1 MTEYML
7 PTSPP
12 SPRTLNPAVTPPSRA
27 TCFLP
32 RFRIHSPAIISTTT
46 IYFHSFNASEIS
58 EFSWREEIKF
68 LDDSISFSL
77 RTERKVFDSS
87 KLFHFSW
94 RETRGKDT
102 RLFSCC
108 GPRHVARVGN
118 YSYSLPGHKLV
129 YRNNRIHPENISW
142 KCADASRGRSRG
154 REEKMENKVRDRNI
168 WTGWLGGVSPSRTDN
183 KVEVTI
189 DVRVGD
195 AVISDSF
202 LGRYIPLVQSRAAIK
217 PAAGVKKEGEGNG
230 NRDGQVFLRGIY
242 LNLSKT
248 FIEPLYRDTLCF

>member
-7 PTSPP
+7 PPP

-129 YRNNRIHPENISW
+129 
-142 KCADASRGRSRG
+142 
-154 REEKMENKVRDRNI
+154 V
-168 WTGWLGGVSPSRTDN
+168 
-183 KVEVTI
+183 
-189 DVRVGD
+189 
-195 AVISDSF
+195 
-202 LGRYIPLVQSRAAIK
+202 
-217 PAAGVKKEGEGNG
+217 
-230 NRDGQVFLRGIY
+230 
-242 LNLSKT
+242 
-248 FIEPLYRDTLCF
+248 